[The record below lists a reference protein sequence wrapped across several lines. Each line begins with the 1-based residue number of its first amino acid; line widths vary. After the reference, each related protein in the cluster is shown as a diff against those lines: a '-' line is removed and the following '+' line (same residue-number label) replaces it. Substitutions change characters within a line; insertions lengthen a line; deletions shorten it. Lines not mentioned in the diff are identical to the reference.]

1 MNKRLAGMT
10 AVAALLGGYVA
21 VEGLGLFQSPDSV
34 NAPAAESAAAR
45 SEALKLNPLDGLDP
59 ESFTAIVDKP
69 LFNPSRQARP
79 AEPVA
84 PPPVE
89 QHGVHARPAV
99 GAEPTGRPREGEEVA
114 VHEPGAQTV
123 LGRRYAQDGVDQ
135 GEAVLRDLAA
145 SPQTARHLATKL
157 LHADFAITQFFFDN
171 LTTAIEFVRAGKLR
185 ALGLTSAQ
193 RNPMVPDQA
202 RDASDTIR
210 SVVDTVRIQ

>member
-89 QHGVHARPAV
+89 QPVVEQP
-99 GAEPTGRPREGEEVA
+99 PPPPPPPRE
-114 VHEPGAQTV
+114 
-123 LGRRYAQDGVDQ
+123 
-135 GEAVLRDLAA
+135 
-145 SPQTARHLATKL
+145 
-157 LHADFAITQFFFDN
+157 
-171 LTTAIEFVRAGKLR
+171 
-185 ALGLTSAQ
+185 AQ
-193 RNPMVPDQA
+193 RPPHQRWSPPGGQPPPSRA
-202 RDASDTIR
+202 PSPPSSTEW
-210 SVVDTVRIQ
+210 